1 MSTHVR
7 SSISYI
13 WHFVFTRH
21 ANITTTGH
29 PHATSHDVILGGYRI
44 PSDAI
49 VLADYDSLNHD
60 QREWKN
66 PEVFQPKRFID
77 EDGSVLKCDHFA
89 PFFLG
94 NVYLFSYFCFH
105 DNYNKYM
112 RKTSSNRMLI
122 KIKKI
127 NPYKTRALL

>member
-1 MSTHVR
+1 MPRH
-7 SSISYI
+7 ICY
-13 WHFVFTRH
+13 FVFTRH

-49 VLADYDSLNHD
+49 VLADYDSLNND

-77 EDGSVLKCDHFA
+77 KDGSVLKLDHFA

-94 NVYLFSYFCFH
+94 NVLY
-105 DNYNKYM
+105 NY
-112 RKTSSNRMLI
+112 
-122 KIKKI
+122 
-127 NPYKTRALL
+127 